1 MAGSLGAAGGAR
13 TDFDTGIM
21 RTRVSAGDQA
31 TALGGDSF
39 GDPYAFIKKLRAD
52 KEAQRRAAAE
62 WDADQARRE
71 EWKDTALSAAPP
83 DAHGEAMSAART
95 QADVT
100 DLLQGRREAGVER
113 TRGEMVQ
120 RTLDDPSAM
129 AVKGMGSFKSFGHL
143 APAAAMHGV
152 DIYAGHP
159 TGWDQYAALTK
170 AGASQSAQAEHG
182 AQQNRLA
189 AAGLL

>member
-13 TDFDTGIM
+13 TNFDTGIM

-83 DAHGEAMSAART
+83 DAHGEAMRAART
-95 QADVT
+95 QADIA
-100 DLLQGRREAGVER
+100 DLLQGRKEAAVER
-113 TRGEMVQ
+113 TRQ
-120 RTLDDPSAM
+120 RMLARTDADPSSM
-129 AVKGMGSFKSFGHL
+129 VTKGMGSYRSFGHL
-143 APAAAMHGV
+143 MPAAAMHGI
-152 DIYAGHP
+152 DIMAGNP
-159 TGWDQYAALTK
+159 TGWDQYAAL
-170 AGASQSAQAEHG
+170 
-182 AQQNRLA
+182 NRRA
-189 AAGLL
+189 